1 MLKDRV
7 LAMSHLLWGLGALL
21 IGLTLLHVLTTWG
34 FLADLSWTL
43 LVGGVMLWKCDP
55 VPTPQSVNDMNALC
69 EAAVMGWARALKLGN
84 PSALEHSERTMHLAQ
99 WLGREM
105 GLSETELK
113 YLRWGALLHDI
124 GKLGIPQDILS
135 KPMHLSAEEFLVM
148 QKHTE
153 YGMNWMEALEF
164 LGPAREVIY
173 YHHEKWD
180 GSGYPLQLH
189 HEEIPYLARI
199 FSVVDVYDA
208 LTSNRPYR
216 QALPQEEALRLI
228 RERVGTHFDPQVAK
242 VFLANIK
249 MHEPCH

>member
-1 MLKDRV
+1 
-7 LAMSHLLWGLGALL
+7 
-21 IGLTLLHVLTTWG
+21 
-34 FLADLSWTL
+34 
-43 LVGGVMLWKCDP
+43 MLWKCQP
-55 VPTPQSVNDMNALC
+55 VVPPRETSETTTLC

-84 PSALEHSERTMHLAQ
+84 PSALEHSERTMHLAE
-99 WLGREM
+99 WLGREV
-105 GLSETELK
+105 GLSEPELK

-135 KPMHLSAEEFLVM
+135 KPMHLSEEEFLVM

-153 YGMNWMEALEF
+153 YGMNWMEALDF

-180 GSGYPLQLH
+180 GTGYPLQLRR
-189 HEEIPYLARI
+189 EEIPYLARI

-216 QALPQEEALRLI
+216 
-228 RERVGTHFDPQVAK
+228 K
-242 VFLANIK
+242 
-249 MHEPCH
+249 PCPRKRPCA